1 MQLWLDGRLAAA
13 QDTCISPLAHGLH
26 YGTGVFEGIRAYATP
41 EGPAIFRLDEHLA
54 RLGRGAEALGM
65 VVDLDDLRRGCLE
78 ALAASGLEAAYLRP
92 LAFFETGG
100 LGLDVAGLKVRT
112 LVAALPWRNH
122 LGEAEAQRGVSLR
135 TSPFRRNPASALPPL
150 KLCGAYVNSVLAKL
164 EAARAGFEEAL
175 FVDGDG
181 FVVECTGE
189 NVFLVKDGV
198 LTAVEHPD
206 ALPGITR
213 ATLLELTGAEARPVR
228 LDELREADEIFLTG
242 TSAEVSAVGR
252 LDARVFKTGPLTREL
267 QARYQRIVHGE
278 IETERGWLTPLA
290 APLAA
295 GGRP

>member
-1 MQLWLDGRLAAA
+1 MQLWLDGRLAAV
-13 QDTCISPLAHGLH
+13 QDASISPLAHGLH
-26 YGTGVFEGIRAYATP
+26 YGSGAFEGIRAYPTAK
-41 EGPAIFRLDEHLA
+41 GPAIFRLDDHLA

-65 VVDLDDLRRGCLE
+65 VIDLAALRRGCLE
-78 ALAASGLEAAYLRP
+78 VLAASGLDAAYLRP
-92 LAFFETGG
+92 LAFYETGG

-112 LVAALPWRNH
+112 LVAALPWKNH
-122 LGEAEAQRGVSLR
+122 LGEAQAAQGVSLR
-135 TSPFRRNPASALPPL
+135 TSSLRRNPAAALPPL

-164 EAARAGFEEAL
+164 EATRAGFAEAL

-213 ATLLELTGAEARPVR
+213 QTLLDLTGAAARPVH
-228 LDELREADEIFLTG
+228 LHELRDADEIFLTG
-242 TSAEVSAVGR
+242 TSAEVSAVGQ
-252 LDARVFKTGPLTREL
+252 LDGRFFQAGPVTREL
-267 QARYQRIVHGE
+267 QARYQGIVHGKA
-278 IETERGWLTPLA
+278 ETARGWLTRLE
-290 APLAA
+290 APVQA